1 MKKSATSPLV
11 ANHFSVSITQPSPRR
26 RAVPRTPAGS
36 EPASASV
43 IA

>member
-11 ANHFSVSITQPSPRR
+11 ANHFSQSITQRSPRR
-26 RAVPRTPAGS
+26 RAVPTTPPGS

>member
-1 MKKSATSPLV
+1 MKKSATSPPV
-11 ANHFSVSITQPSPRR
+11 ANHFSVSITHPSAMR
-26 RAVPRTPAGS
+26 RAVPTTPPGS